1 MLEQLQLL
9 RDLQELDQQKLDIDQ
24 QRQQQTGELAELQV
38 VVDRLQEMVD
48 TLDADIATIEESRGE
63 LRLSLTKEQDNVE
76 RAEKRLPQIKTQK
89 EYVAVLKEVDTAKK
103 LAKELEVQIAEKNQE
118 LESLQAD
125 RAEKVDELN
134 TRQEETS
141 SRKSEIDARIGEL
154 DGQLGT
160 MASQRGNLVGQL
172 PTPLR
177 KRYELLLNRR
187 AGLAVVEARSGAC
200 LGCNMHLP
208 PQLFNSL
215 FVTQE
220 VQSCPHCSR
229 LLFVVSP
236 A

>member
-1 MLEQLQLL
+1 VLEQLQLL